1 MRFGLPLV
9 LGASAAVVSLSG
21 CSTTIT
27 SVDATTAS
35 STSPASASSSATT
48 TATNTLPGP
57 HPPPTDNN
65 NGTSFDPCLAY
76 TAEELKNWG
85 VAPGSVE
92 DRGVGDTVQ
101 RGCKWTGDGWVV
113 QQLVVN
119 QLIDRYFNNPA
130 FPGAQAITVDGL
142 TAAQYRKP
150 IDNMAICYIDL
161 PSQQASVGT
170 IVSVRDRKARQMIP
184 DACTKALEIASV
196 TAKKLP
202 R

>member
-1 MRFGLPLV
+1 MRHAPSLLATACV
-9 LGASAAVVSLSG
+9 TILGLSG

-27 SVDATTAS
+27 SVDATKAS
-35 STSPASASSSATT
+35 STGSVGGSPST

-76 TAEELKNWG
+76 TADELKSWG

-92 DRGVGDTVQ
+92 DKGVGDTVQ

-113 QQLVVN
+113 QQLVIN
-119 QLIDRYFNNPA
+119 QLIDRYFNNPS
-130 FPGAQAITVDGL
+130 FPGAQAIAVDGL

-150 IDNMAICYIDL
+150 VDDMTICYIDL
-161 PSQQASVGT
+161 PSEKASVGT
-170 IVSVRDRKARQMIP
+170 IVSVRDRKAKQLIP

-202 R
+202 K

>member
-1 MRFGLPLV
+1 MRRSVSALAV
-9 LGASAAVVSLSG
+9 CAAAVGLTS
-21 CSTTIT
+21 CSTSIIT

-35 STSPASASSSATT
+35 STSPVSGSST

-76 TAEELKNWG
+76 TAAELKKWG

-101 RGCKWTGDGWVV
+101 RGCKWTGDGWVL
-113 QQLVVN
+113 QQLVIN
-119 QLIDRYFNNPA
+119 QLVDRYFNNPS
-130 FPGAQAITVDGL
+130 FPGAQAITVEGL

-150 IDNMAICYIDL
+150 VDDMTICYIDL
-161 PSQQASVGT
+161 PSEKASVGT
-170 IVSVRDRKARQMIP
+170 IVSVRDRKAKQLIP
-184 DACTKALEIASV
+184 DACTKALEIASD

-202 R
+202 K

>member
-1 MRFGLPLV
+1 MHHAPSLLV
-9 LGASAAVVSLSG
+9 TACVAIVGLSG
-21 CSTTIT
+21 CSTTTIT
-27 SVDATTAS
+27 SIDATKAS
-35 STSPASASSSATT
+35 STSSISAASST

-76 TAEELKNWG
+76 TADELKSWG
-85 VAPGSVE
+85 VNPGSVE
-92 DRGVGDTVQ
+92 DKGVGDTVQ

-113 QQLVVN
+113 QQLVIN
-119 QLIDRYFNNPA
+119 QLIDRYFNNPS
-130 FPGAQAITVDGL
+130 FPGAQAITVGGL

-150 IDNMAICYIDL
+150 VDDMTICYIDL

-170 IVSVRDRKARQMIP
+170 IVSVRDYKAKQMIP
-184 DACTKALEIASV
+184 DACTKALEIASD

-202 R
+202 K

>member
-1 MRFGLPLV
+1 MRHGPSLLV
-9 LGASAAVVSLSG
+9 TACVTILGLSG

-27 SVDATTAS
+27 SVDATKAS
-35 STSPASASSSATT
+35 STGSVGASPSAM
-48 TATNTLPGP
+48 ATNTLPGP

-76 TAEELKNWG
+76 TADELKSWG

-92 DRGVGDTVQ
+92 DKGVGDTVQ

-130 FPGAQAITVDGL
+130 FPGAQAIAVDGL

-150 IDNMAICYIDL
+150 VDDMTICYIDL
-161 PSQQASVGT
+161 PSEKASVGT
-170 IVSVRDRKARQMIP
+170 IVSVRDRKAKQMIP